1 MYIVFR
7 HYCIPYMREAPS
19 SGLDRNNLH
28 LSPDLLAYLN
38 SLQAVTATVLSPR
51 YYKCYSLQCLINVP
65 CIHEWYSVH
74 VTLQDIRY
82 VRYVTVE

>member
-1 MYIVFR
+1 MS
-7 HYCIPYMREAPS
+7 EAPS

-74 VTLQDIRY
+74 VTLQDIPVQY
-82 VRYVTVE
+82 TVM